1 LSLAALSKTITIDKE
16 TQVKRFNY
24 FQPTE
29 IRYGAGR
36 LSEVGDVVAQYGKRC
51 LLVTVPADSAPVFA
65 QLFDRVKGY
74 LVESEVEV
82 EHFAGVVPNPTT
94 DCVTTGAEMAKDFG
108 ADVVLGVGGGSSMD
122 TAKAIAVEVTHP
134 GTAWDYLWF
143 RDTQPTEKT
152 LPIIAVTTTSGTGSQ
167 FTQVAVV
174 TKTAEKTKSAI
185 FNNQIYAKAGIV
197 DPELMVT
204 VPQHVTASTGWD
216 AFCHAFESY
225 LHVNA
230 FPYTNLMALEA
241 IRLVVKY
248 LPIVVE
254 DGSNLE
260 AREAMAWA
268 DSLAGLCIANAGVT
282 LPHGIGM
289 TIGGYCPQVMHGEA
303 LAVTYPE
310 FARFTCPYAVDKFAA
325 MGRIFDSELESE
337 PDEVAAERS
346 CEVLDKFLKKIGMW
360 LSLEGLG
367 VTEEE
372 VVLIADHS
380 QVLPDYKN
388 NPRVA
393 TRDEIYGILQRSFR
407 RE

>member
-1 LSLAALSKTITIDKE
+1 
-16 TQVKRFNY
+16 
-24 FQPTE
+24 
-29 IRYGAGR
+29 
-36 LSEVGDVVAQYGKRC
+36 
-51 LLVTVPADSAPVFA
+51 
-65 QLFDRVKGY
+65 
-74 LVESEVEV
+74 
-82 EHFAGVVPNPTT
+82 
-94 DCVTTGAEMAKDFG
+94 
-108 ADVVLGVGGGSSMD
+108 MD
-122 TAKAIAVEVTHP
+122 TAKAIAVEATHP

-174 TKTAEKTKSAI
+174 TNPAEKNKSAI
-185 FNNQIYAKAGIV
+185 YNNHVYAKVGIV

-204 VPQHVTASTGWD
+204 VPPHVTASTGFD
-216 AFCHAFESY
+216 VLCHAFESY

-230 FPYTNLMALEA
+230 SPYTDLLALEA
-241 IRLVVKY
+241 IRLVAKY
-248 LPIVVE
+248 LLTVVE
-254 DGSNLE
+254 DGSNME

-303 LAVTYPE
+303 LAATYPE
-310 FARFTCPYAVDKFAA
+310 FTRFTYPYAVDRFAM
-325 MGRIFDSELESE
+325 MGRILNPDLEKESA
-337 PDEVAAERS
+337 EVAAEKS
-346 CEVLDKFLKKIGMW
+346 CEEVDKLLKKIGMW

-367 VTEEE
+367 VSKEE

-393 TRDEIYGILQRSFR
+393 TRDEIFAMLMNGYQRK
-407 RE
+407 